1 VSLARRG
8 ARVKLGAGRRSEG
21 DVLGLKDILL
31 LPIAGR
37 EIMKTPLPDATPSPS
52 TEPAWE
58 VAYLFP
64 SQGNWS
70 EEEYLVLKGNRLVE
84 FSHGFIEV
92 LPMPTTAHQLI
103 VGFLY
108 RVIQDFVAARNL
120 GTLVF
125 APLRVRLWPGKFR
138 EPDLAFLLGKHRS
151 RMGNEFWEGADLV
164 VEVVSDDDRRRDLET
179 KRREY
184 AQARIPEY
192 WIVDPQDRRIIVL
205 ELSGDRYAEHGVF
218 GSGSKAASSR
228 LTGLEVEVESVFAAS
243 AQAQTK

>member
-1 VSLARRG
+1 MAGMTLLA
-8 ARVKLGAGRRSEG
+8 AGIYYWCCHEQIEQ
-21 DVLGLKDILL
+21 KT
-31 LPIAGR
+31 
-37 EIMKTPLPDATPSPS
+37 MKTPLQNPAPSL

-64 SQGNWS
+64 SQGSWS
-70 EEEYLVLKGNRLVE
+70 EEEYLALKGNRLVE

-108 RVIQDFVAARNL
+108 RVIQDFVAARGL

-138 EPDLAFLLGKHRS
+138 EPDLAFLFSQHRD

-164 VEVVSDDDRRRDLET
+164 MEVVSDDDRRRDLET

-192 WIVDPQDRRIIVL
+192 WIVDPQDRRISVL
-205 ELSGDRYAEHGVF
+205 KLSGDRYAEHGVF
-218 GSGSKAASSR
+218 GTGSRAGSLLLA
-228 LTGLEVEVESVFAAS
+228 GLEVEVASVFAAS
-243 AQAQTK
+243 AEAEAGK